1 MAGASTCKADA
12 GVSETRAK
20 AARTPCTCKRA
31 GLENSIRFGDSRVF
45 MNRSV
50 KRKFSKIRLMTDV
63 ISLDSSFIN
72 MQCYFNEKLDH

>member
-31 GLENSIRFGDSRVF
+31 CLENSANGSIVKHSFWRFMGFHESF
-45 MNRSV
+45 CE
-50 KRKFSKIRLMTDV
+50 KKI
-63 ISLDSSFIN
+63 
-72 MQCYFNEKLDH
+72 